1 MYVLIKLE
9 KNMTN
14 LKWMGKVLLILCVT
28 AVLGFAYDTDV
39 VHAVSGAVTKI
50 DKDAK
55 TIAVKTAD
63 GTEHVFHYTEKTTV
77 RDAHAAA
84 KGAKAGALDTY
95 FAGKEGTHVI
105 VRYTEKGADKTASS
119 VDDFGKDAMKVSEG
133 TVTKVDKAAH
143 TVKIKTE
150 DGAETT
156 YDWGKDATVD
166 TEHGVVKGSQ
176 YVAKEGDKV
185 VVHYTEDAGKKVVHF
200 FKGM

>member
-1 MYVLIKLE
+1 
-9 KNMTN
+9 MTN
-14 LKWMGKVLLILCVT
+14 LKWMSKLLLILCAT
-28 AVLGFAYDTDV
+28 AIVSFAFDTDV

-63 GTEHVFHYTEKTTV
+63 GTEHVFHYTEKSTI
-77 RDAHAAA
+77 RGAHDATKA
-84 KGAKAGALDTY
+84 AKAGAVDTY
-95 FAGKEGTHVI
+95 FAGKEGTHVV

-119 VDDFGKDAMKVSEG
+119 VDDFGKASMKMSEG
-133 TVTKVDKAAH
+133 TVTRVDKAAH
-143 TVKIKTE
+143 TVSIKTE

-156 YDWGKDATVD
+156 YDWGKDATID
-166 TEHGVVKGSQ
+166 TEHGVVKSSQ

>member
-1 MYVLIKLE
+1 
-9 KNMTN
+9 MTN
-14 LKWMGKVLLILCVT
+14 LKWAGKVLLILCVIT
-28 AVLGFAYDTDV
+28 ILGYADTDV

-50 DKDAK
+50 DKEAK

-77 RDAHAAA
+77 R
-84 KGAKAGALDTY
+84 GAKATAKGVKAGAVDTY
-95 FAGKEGTHVI
+95 FAGKEGTHVV
-105 VRYTEKGADKTASS
+105 VRYTEKGADKTAAS
-119 VDDFGKDAMKVSEG
+119 VDDFGKDTMKVSEG
-133 TVTKVDKAAH
+133 TVSKVDKAAH
-143 TVKIKTE
+143 TVSVKTA

-156 YDWGKDATVD
+156 YDWGKDATID
-166 TEHGVVKGSQ
+166 TEHGVVKSSQ

>member
-1 MYVLIKLE
+1 
-9 KNMTN
+9 MTN
-14 LKWMGKVLLILCVT
+14 MKWMGKVLLILCAT
-28 AVLGFAYDTDV
+28 AVLGFAFDTDV

-50 DKDAK
+50 DKEAK

-63 GTEHVFHYTEKTTV
+63 GTEHVFHYTEKTTI
-77 RDAHAAA
+77 HAGHEMG
-84 KGAKAGALDTY
+84 KGVKTGAVDSY

-119 VDDFGKDAMKVSEG
+119 VDDFGKDTMKVSEG

-143 TVKIKTE
+143 TVAIKTE

-156 YDWGKDATVD
+156 YDWGKDATID
-166 TEHGVVKGSQ
+166 TGHGIVKGSQ

>member
-1 MYVLIKLE
+1 
-9 KNMTN
+9 MTN
-14 LKWMGKVLLILCVT
+14 MKWMGKILLILCAT
-28 AVLGFAYDTDV
+28 AVLGFAFDTDV

-50 DKDAK
+50 DKEAK

-63 GTEHVFHYTEKTTV
+63 GTEHDVHYSEKTTI
-77 RDAHAAA
+77 HAGHAVG
-84 KGAKAGALDTY
+84 KGVKAGALDTY
-95 FAGKEGTHVI
+95 FAGKEGTHVV
-105 VRYTEKGADKTASS
+105 VRYTEKGAEKTASS
-119 VDDFGKDAMKVSEG
+119 VDDFGKDTMKVSEG
-133 TVTKVDKAAH
+133 TVSKVDKAAH
-143 TVKIKTE
+143 TVSVKTE

-156 YDWGKDATVD
+156 YDWGKDATID

>member
-1 MYVLIKLE
+1 
-9 KNMTN
+9 MTN
-14 LKWMGKVLLILCVT
+14 LKWMSKALLILVAT
-28 AVLGFAYDTDV
+28 AVVSFAFDTDV

-63 GTEHVFHYTEKTTV
+63 GSEHVFHYTEKTTV
-77 RDAHAAA
+77 RGAHDAT
-84 KGAKAGALDTY
+84 KEAKAGAVDSY
-95 FAGKEGTHVI
+95 FKGKEGTHVV
-105 VRYTEKGADKTASS
+105 VRYTEKGADKTAAS
-119 VDDFGKDAMKVSEG
+119 VDDFGKDTMKVSEG
-133 TVTKVDKAAH
+133 TITKVDKAGH
-143 TVKIKTE
+143 TVSIKTE

-156 YDWGKDATVD
+156 YNWGKDATID
-166 TEHGVVKGSQ
+166 TEHGVVKSSQ

>member
-1 MYVLIKLE
+1 
-9 KNMTN
+9 MTN
-14 LKWMGKVLLILCVT
+14 LKWMSKVLLILCAT
-28 AVLGFAYDTDV
+28 AVVSFAFDADV

-63 GTEHVFHYTEKTTV
+63 GTEHVFHYTEKTAIHGAH
-77 RDAHAAA
+77 DAGKAV
-84 KGAKAGALDTY
+84 KAGAVDTY
-95 FAGKEGTHVI
+95 FDGKEGTHVV

-119 VDDFGKDAMKVSEG
+119 VDDFGKDTMKVSEG

-143 TVKIKTE
+143 TVKIKTA

-166 TEHGVVKGSQ
+166 TEHGVVKSTQ

>member
-1 MYVLIKLE
+1 MTSLQWMSKL
-9 KNMTN
+9 
-14 LKWMGKVLLILCVT
+14 LLILCAMAAL
-28 AVLGFAYDTDV
+28 AVAYDTDV
-39 VHAVSGAVTKI
+39 VHAVAGGVTKV
-50 DKDAK
+50 DKEAK

-77 RDAHAAA
+77 RGAHATA
-84 KGAKAGALDTY
+84 KDVKTGALDTY

-119 VDDFGKDAMKVSEG
+119 VDDFGKDAFKVSHG
-133 TVTKVDKAAH
+133 TVTKVDKTAH
-143 TVKIKTE
+143 TVAIKGE